1 MSQFS
6 DESTTVPSGDF
17 SGPGSLHVED
27 PPFALV
33 PEWVIDTDISD
44 AAFRVYSLLLRYGN
58 TSGQR
63 MPSRKLLAVR
73 LHRSVDTVDRAVR
86 ELVDTGLLR
95 VEHRR
100 AGRRNLTNRYH
111 LTTHD
116 PDGTGPTGGGRAS
129 APTPSATPQVDRDA
143 QVGEGRGPAGSR
155 TPAATPD
162 TSGGRRSAGRV
173 AAELRPDPEK
183 KTQEPPPPNPPPAP
197 RAGSSWWREEDVLI
211 RCGITDLDTL
221 VERCR
226 HARQALD
233 KPTGRWTRHTLH
245 AALQLALT
253 RGWPPDLIESALL
266 TVAADPDT
274 RSPMRLA
281 EAGPWWDTNPTP
293 PHQPPDGDGVDLA
306 ALEAELDDVAEHRP
320 SLQAQARQELTAEHV
335 PLTRSTV
342 VARAVQILHRGPR
355 GDAARLDNIATA
367 TVDHRSAAQLQRR
380 ARHAS

>member
-6 DESTTVPSGDF
+6 DQTTTVPSDDF

-27 PPFALV
+27 QPFALV

-73 LHRSVDTVDRAVR
+73 LHRSVDAVDRAVR
-86 ELVDTGLLR
+86 ELADTGLVR
-95 VEHRR
+95 IEHRR
-100 AGRRNLTNRYH
+100 DGRRNLTNRYH
-111 LTTHD
+111 LTTTD
-116 PDGTGPTGGGRAS
+116 PNGPRSGSGRRTAPALDTTSQAS
-129 APTPSATPQVDRDA
+129 PDNRD
-143 QVGEGRGPAGSR
+143 GEGRGSAGSR
-155 TPAATPD
+155 TSAATPD
-162 TSGGRRSAGRV
+162 ASGGRRSAGRV

-183 KTQEPPPPNPPPAP
+183 KTHNPPPPTPSRPSGTT
-197 RAGSSWWREEDVLI
+197 AGWREEEVLT
-211 RCGITDLDTL
+211 RCGITDLDAL

-245 AALQLALT
+245 AALHLTLT

-281 EAGPWWDTNPTP
+281 EAGPWWDTHPR
-293 PHQPPDGDGVDLA
+293 PHDPAPGPDDVDLA

-320 SLQAQARQELTAEHV
+320 ALQAQARTELTAEHF
-335 PLTRSTV
+335 PLTRTTV
-342 VARAVQILHRGPR
+342 VARAVQILHRTR
-355 GDAARLDNIATA
+355 GDAA
-367 TVDHRSAAQLQRR
+367 
-380 ARHAS
+380 

>member
-6 DESTTVPSGDF
+6 DESTTVPSEDF
-17 SGPGSLHVED
+17 SGPGSLRVED
-27 PPFALV
+27 QPFALV

-73 LHRSVDTVDRAVR
+73 LHRSVDAVDRAVR
-86 ELVDTGLLR
+86 ELVGAGLLR

-111 LTTHD
+111 LTTAD
-116 PDGTGPTGGGRAS
+116 PQRSRSGATRRT
-129 APTPSATPQVDRDA
+129 APTPPATPPVDPDA
-143 QVGEGRGPAGSR
+143 PVGEGRSSAGSR
-155 TPAATPD
+155 TSAATPD
-162 TSGGRRSAGRV
+162 ASGGRRSAGRV
-173 AAELRPDPEK
+173 AAEPRPDPEK
-183 KTQEPPPPNPPPAP
+183 KTHNPPPPAP
-197 RAGSSWWREEDVLI
+197 QPAFGTATTWREEEVLI
-211 RCGITDLDTL
+211 RCAITDLDPL

-226 HARQALD
+226 RARQALD

-253 RGWPPDLIESALL
+253 RGWPPTHIETALL

-281 EAGPWWDTNPTP
+281 EAGP
-293 PHQPPDGDGVDLA
+293 
-306 ALEAELDDVAEHRP
+306 
-320 SLQAQARQELTAEHV
+320 
-335 PLTRSTV
+335 
-342 VARAVQILHRGPR
+342 
-355 GDAARLDNIATA
+355 
-367 TVDHRSAAQLQRR
+367 
-380 ARHAS
+380 